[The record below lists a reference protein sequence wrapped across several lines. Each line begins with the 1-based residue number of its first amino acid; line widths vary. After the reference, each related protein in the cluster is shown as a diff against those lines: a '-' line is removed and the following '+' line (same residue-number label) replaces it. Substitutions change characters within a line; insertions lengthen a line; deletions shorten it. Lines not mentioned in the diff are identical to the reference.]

1 MSSPF
6 HPIRKRRPRNP
17 VDAMFDQWES
27 NQRRGQK
34 EPPTLSQLH
43 LMALLFMRM

>member
-6 HPIRKRRPRNP
+6 HPVRKRRSLSPID
-17 VDAMFDQWES
+17 VMFDQWEQ
-27 NQRRGQK
+27 NQRRGIK